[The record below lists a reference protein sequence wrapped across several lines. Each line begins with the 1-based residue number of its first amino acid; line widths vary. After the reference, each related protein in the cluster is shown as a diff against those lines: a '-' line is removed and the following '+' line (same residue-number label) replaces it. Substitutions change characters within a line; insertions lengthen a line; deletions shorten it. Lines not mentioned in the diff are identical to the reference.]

1 MYDMSSTE
9 TMRACRHNDQSR
21 STTIIEMYARVAY
34 EVRYDCLH
42 VMRSL
47 CLRLY
52 CSFTKLALLVTLRF

>member
-1 MYDMSSTE
+1 MTRVVLLSP
-9 TMRACRHNDQSR
+9 
-21 STTIIEMYARVAY
+21 TIIEIYAKVAY
-34 EVRYDCLH
+34 EVRYDYLH